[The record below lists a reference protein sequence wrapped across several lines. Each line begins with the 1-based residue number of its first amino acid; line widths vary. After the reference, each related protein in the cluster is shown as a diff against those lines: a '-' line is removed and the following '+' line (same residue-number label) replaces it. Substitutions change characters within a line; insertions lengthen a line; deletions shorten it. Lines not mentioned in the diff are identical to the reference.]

1 MSLSSPLIRSR
12 SEPAI
17 GLINVVFLMLIFFLI
32 AGTIAP
38 SPEQG
43 LELVQITDPDQR
55 LPEDALVLGPDGA
68 VRFRGRASDAATYV
82 ETLGEGRVARVMPD
96 RNAPAADLVRLSHD
110 LRAAG
115 AERVLV
121 MGERAQP

>member
-1 MSLSSPLIRSR
+1 MSLSRPTTRSR
-12 SEPAI
+12 SEPTI

-55 LPEDALVLGPDGA
+55 LPDHALVLGPDGA
-68 VRFRGRASDAATYV
+68 VRYQGVETDAATYV
-82 ETLGEGRVARVMPD
+82 GALGEGRVARIMPD

-121 MGERAQP
+121 MGERAMP